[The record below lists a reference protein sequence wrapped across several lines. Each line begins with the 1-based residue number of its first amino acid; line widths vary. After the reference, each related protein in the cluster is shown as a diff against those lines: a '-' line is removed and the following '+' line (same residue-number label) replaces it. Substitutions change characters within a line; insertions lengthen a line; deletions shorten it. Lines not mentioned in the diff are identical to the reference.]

1 MRLAASAFL
10 PFAALCVGLQ
20 AQQPYYPGA
29 QWRTATPESQGI
41 DSTTLTDALDQVTEK
56 GLGVHSL
63 LVIRHGYVVADAYFY
78 PYAGSAPHDLA
89 SVTKTITSTL
99 TGVAVGRG
107 LVRLDDKLLPFF
119 PREAPADPAP
129 AKQRITVGDL
139 VRMESGLDC
148 GYAAGEQE
156 LEQMKRSPDWVGFAL
171 ALPMKYDP
179 GTHSSYCS
187 PGYHLLGSA
196 LAAAARQTE
205 RDFAMHALFEPLG
218 IHEVV
223 WAADPQGRSHGWGDC
238 HLFPADL
245 ARIGYLFL
253 HDGEWN
259 GHQIVPRDWV
269 AHSIAPP
276 AAPRGEVGGMGYEW
290 NASNGPSGRQYGG
303 IGRGGQSLIVWPDL
317 DMVVVSMAGGNNGQV
332 MQGVR
337 QAVKAETA
345 LAANPEAVRRL
356 HKRIAA
362 VALPPVPNLATA
374 LPALGRSIS
383 GSVYEFPVNPSRL
396 DSLSLDFENP
406 TQAHVTVKYYGE
418 PLTFGVGLDGIY
430 RLSRAGPMGLPGGA
444 RGKWTSDH
452 EFLLD
457 LNFVANINHYTLAIA
472 FEGDRIEVAAD
483 ETSGLIRKG
492 HLIGTRKSSP

>member
-20 AQQPYYPGA
+20 AQQTYYPGA

-41 DSTTLTDALDQVTEK
+41 DSTTLADTIDEVTEK

-63 LVIRHGYVVADAYFY
+63 LVIRHGYLVADAHFY

-107 LVRLDDKLLPFF
+107 LIRLDDKLLRFF
-119 PREAPADPAP
+119 PPETPADPAP

-171 ALPMKYDP
+171 SLPMRYDP

-187 PGYHLLGSA
+187 PGYHLLGSV
-196 LAAAARQTE
+196 LATAARRSE
-205 RDFAMHALFEPLG
+205 RDFAMQALFEPLG

-269 AHSIAPP
+269 AHSIALP
-276 AAPRGEVGGMGYEW
+276 AAPRGEAGGVGYEW
-290 NASNGPSGRQYGG
+290 NY
-303 IGRGGQSLIVWPDL
+303 
-317 DMVVVSMAGGNNGQV
+317 
-332 MQGVR
+332 
-337 QAVKAETA
+337 
-345 LAANPEAVRRL
+345 
-356 HKRIAA
+356 
-362 VALPPVPNLATA
+362 
-374 LPALGRSIS
+374 
-383 GSVYEFPVNPSRL
+383 
-396 DSLSLDFENP
+396 
-406 TQAHVTVKYYGE
+406 
-418 PLTFGVGLDGIY
+418 
-430 RLSRAGPMGLPGGA
+430 
-444 RGKWTSDH
+444 
-452 EFLLD
+452 
-457 LNFVANINHYTLAIA
+457 
-472 FEGDRIEVAAD
+472 
-483 ETSGLIRKG
+483 
-492 HLIGTRKSSP
+492 